1 MGDHERTLQIEYDIT
16 MKTKLILK
24 RFGGTFGMLRF
35 DDKSFLHL
43 IGTISLPKQFIDSAG
58 VYTSDRTLNLST
70 FDKIHLKSDVIDG
83 SVLNGIREPILFS
96 FDLDKP
102 AGYKVFCEPETI
114 HFKKKIS
121 LF

>member
-24 RFGGTFGMLRF
+24 RFAGTFGMLKF
-35 DDKSFLHL
+35 DDKPFLHL

-58 VYTSDRTLNLST
+58 VYTKDRTLNLST

-114 HFKKKIS
+114 HFKKK
-121 LF
+121 